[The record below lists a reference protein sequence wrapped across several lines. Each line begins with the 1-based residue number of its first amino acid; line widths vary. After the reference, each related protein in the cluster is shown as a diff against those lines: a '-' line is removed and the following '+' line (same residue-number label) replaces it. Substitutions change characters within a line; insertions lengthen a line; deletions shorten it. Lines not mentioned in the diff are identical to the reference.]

1 MDSGSSA
8 MRSVPCVLMR
18 GGTSRGPFFLA
29 ADLPSDPAARDRLL
43 LRAMGSP
50 HPIQIDGIGGSHAVT
65 SKVAIVS
72 PSSEKGAD
80 VDYLFAQVSVTQAL
94 VDTSPNCGNMLTA
107 VGPFAIEKGLVAA
120 KDGETTVRI
129 YNRNTGA
136 LVEAV
141 VQTPGGRV
149 RYDGDL
155 RIDGVNDPAA
165 PIKMAF
171 EDASGS
177 KTGALFPTGLR
188 MQTVGGYDV
197 TLVDYA
203 MPMMLVR
210 AEDFGLNGNE
220 SAAEIDAM
228 PDLFRK
234 VEAVRLEAG
243 SLMGLGDVSDK
254 VIPKVGLL
262 SRPRKGGTITSRYLM
277 PHKAHQAHAVTG
289 GLCVGAALSLE
300 GTVAS
305 PLADRTRLPLIEVE
319 HPSGKLELEMRTDG
333 EKVLSA
339 SLVRTARKI
348 MDGTLFL

>member
-1 MDSGSSA
+1 MDSGSPA
-8 MRSVPCVLMR
+8 ARSLPCMLMR

-29 ADLPSDPAARDRLL
+29 ADLPSDVAERDRVL

-50 HPIQIDGIGGSHAVT
+50 HPIQVDGIGGSHAVT
-65 SKVAIVS
+65 SKVAIIS
-72 PSSEKGAD
+72 PSSQDGAD
-80 VDYLFAQVSVTQAL
+80 VDYLFAQVSVTQAQ

-107 VGPFAIEKGLVAA
+107 VGPFAIEKGLVPATG
-120 KDGETTVRI
+120 DETVVRI
-129 YNRNTGA
+129 FNRNTSA

-141 VQTPGGRV
+141 IQTPGGRV

-155 RIDGVNDPAA
+155 CIDGVNEPAA
-165 PIKMAF
+165 PIKLKF

-177 KTGALFPTGLR
+177 KTGALFPTGER
-188 MQTVGGYDV
+188 MQTLGGYDV
-197 TLVDYA
+197 TLIDYA

-210 AEDFGLNGNE
+210 AQDFGLRGDE
-220 SAAEIDAM
+220 SAEEIDAM
-228 PDLFRK
+228 PELFRK

-243 SLMGLGDVSDK
+243 KLMGLGDVSEK

-262 SRPRKGGTITSRYLM
+262 SQPRKGGTITSRYLM
-277 PHKAHQAHAVTG
+277 PHRAHQAHAVTG
-289 GLCVGAALSLE
+289 GLCVGAALSLD

-305 PLADRTRLPLIEVE
+305 PLADRSRLPLIEVE
-319 HPSGKLELEMRTDG
+319 HPSGKLELEMTTDG